1 VLLSAPSKIYISF
14 PPIIKLKRKE
24 KKRSMRHDEKNP
36 HVTPRTGRIVFVKET
51 DREEMTENGQFLD
64 LQRKRPS
71 NKK

>member
-1 VLLSAPSKIYISF
+1 
-14 PPIIKLKRKE
+14 
-24 KKRSMRHDEKNP
+24 MRHDEKNP

-51 DREEMTENGQFLD
+51 DREEMTENGRFLD